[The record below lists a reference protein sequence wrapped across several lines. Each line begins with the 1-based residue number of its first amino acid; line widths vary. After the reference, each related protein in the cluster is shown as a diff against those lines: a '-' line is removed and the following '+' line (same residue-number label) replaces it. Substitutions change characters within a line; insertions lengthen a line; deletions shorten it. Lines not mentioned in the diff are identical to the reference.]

1 MKNYTPY
8 LRTVVVNGYIIHI
21 NKMDHQVAMCNAITT
36 NNMNVLS
43 YMLNI
48 GHNPNFEIYNGIS
61 PLTLAMKFRN
71 SLAIK
76 LLMKHGAL
84 PKVEPGSR
92 SPLHDAVVRG
102 KTKAVEML
110 LMVNAY
116 ADDVFYKDG
125 MTPLYLATKLQKVEI
140 MKTLLKHKADPDISS
155 TDKTSALH
163 LAVMLGDVNMTKLL
177 IRNKATLDLE
187 DGYGYTPLL
196 HAVAYKNIEICKLL
210 LDSGANPNYV
220 GRNGDVALLCAVE
233 NNRPDI
239 VRLLISRGADC
250 NIMTTIEGEYCT
262 ILDVIKNHCIDLK
275 TEAIAAL
282 IAEIL
287 ISIHRKSISEP
298 IDGFKKNTSTIED
311 TGEFLE
317 VKAKCIQELTYMKSQ
332 KIGKKSLYEMFI
344 LENNTHRQN
353 ENVLARNV
361 KKILTV
367 NNEIHLYRYLL
378 REAVKI
384 SLKRSVMLKTAISV
398 TDDEI
403 NQSKWTIL
411 PYEVKYLIMEKISN
425 SDLVNIIPKL
435 PV

>member
-1 MKNYTPY
+1 MN
-8 LRTVVVNGYIIHI
+8 
-21 NKMDHQVAMCNAITT
+21 HQVAMCDAITT
-36 NNMNVLS
+36 NNMNILS

-48 GHNPNFEIYNGIS
+48 GYNPNFELYDGIS

-71 SLAIK
+71 SVAIK
-76 LLMKHGAL
+76 LLMKHGAI
-84 PKVEPGSR
+84 PNVKPGVR
-92 SPLHDAVVRG
+92 SLLHDAVVRG
-102 KTKAVEML
+102 KVKAVEML
-110 LMVNAY
+110 LMLNTY

-140 MKTLLKHKADPDISS
+140 MKTLLKYKADPDISS
-155 TDKTSALH
+155 TDKTSTLH
-163 LAVMLGDVNMTKLL
+163 LAVMMGDVNMTKLL
-177 IRNKATLDLE
+177 IKHKATLDLE
-187 DGYGYTPLL
+187 DGCGYTPLL
-196 HAVAYKNIEICKLL
+196 YAVAYKNIAICKVL

-262 ILDVIKNHCIDLK
+262 ILDVIKNYCVNLK
-275 TEAIAAL
+275 TEAIGAL
-282 IAEIL
+282 IAEIV
-287 ISIHRKSISEP
+287 ISIHKKTRRGE
-298 IDGFKKNTSTIED
+298 GFKNNTSTIED
-311 TGEFLE
+311 TEEFLE
-317 VKAKCIQELTYMKSQ
+317 VKTKCIQELTYMKSQ

-344 LENNTHRQN
+344 LENNTHQQN

-367 NNEIHLYRYLL
+367 NNEIHLYGYLL

-411 PYEVKYLIMEKISN
+411 PYEVKYLIMEKLSN
-425 SDLVNIIPKL
+425 SDIINIIPKV

>member
-1 MKNYTPY
+1 MN
-8 LRTVVVNGYIIHI
+8 
-21 NKMDHQVAMCNAITT
+21 HQVAMCDAITT
-36 NNMNVLS
+36 NNMNILS

-48 GHNPNFEIYNGIS
+48 GYNPNFELYDGIS

-71 SLAIK
+71 SVAIK
-76 LLMKHGAL
+76 LLMKHGAI
-84 PKVEPGSR
+84 PNVKPGVR

-102 KTKAVEML
+102 KVKAVEML
-110 LMVNAY
+110 LMLNTY

-140 MKTLLKHKADPDISS
+140 MKTLLKYKADPDISS
-155 TDKTSALH
+155 TDKTSTLH
-163 LAVMLGDVNMTKLL
+163 LAVMMGDVNMTKLL
-177 IRNKATLDLE
+177 IKHKATLDLE
-187 DGYGYTPLL
+187 DGCGYTPLL
-196 HAVAYKNIEICKLL
+196 YAVAYKNIAICKVL

-250 NIMTTIEGEYCT
+250 NIMTMIEGEYCT
-262 ILDVIKNHCIDLK
+262 ILDVIKNYCVNLK
-275 TEAIAAL
+275 TEAIGAL
-282 IAEIL
+282 IAEIV
-287 ISIHRKSISEP
+287 ISIHKKTRRGE
-298 IDGFKKNTSTIED
+298 GFKNNTSTIED
-311 TGEFLE
+311 TEEFLE
-317 VKAKCIQELTYMKSQ
+317 VKTKCIQELTYMKSQ

-344 LENNTHRQN
+344 LENNTHQQN

-367 NNEIHLYRYLL
+367 NNEIHIYRYLL

-411 PYEVKYLIMEKISN
+411 PYEVKYLIMEKLSN
-425 SDLVNIIPKL
+425 SDIINIIPKV